1 MTHSTTGRLFVG
13 VLAFA
18 LVVAGSAGATTRPA
32 QQATTATGSSEG
44 TVDQAQDGECNYA
57 ELYDDVAT
65 GDVEITAR
73 NETVEWGGSGW
84 IYEIEGSTAYVVTN
98 WHVAAQGNPTNLD
111 VRFEGGRWVE
121 GEVVGS
127 NALTDIAVVRV
138 TNVPESA
145 TALPITQD
153 AAERGEEI
161 AVFGQ
166 PFQFKETITEG
177 IVSGVERSW
186 TTRGPGGVNQTIAP
200 MIQTDASVEFGHSGG
215 PWVNCQG
222 EVVGMT
228 VGGFTSVTNF
238 GISWQALRVVVPA
251 LVEDGSYP
259 LSYVGADTTDVNATV
274 AELNDLTVT
283 RGAMVASLSRDSPAR
298 GELRSA
304 RSFSRQFSPSRIPL
318 GGDVVLAVDGVP
330 VEDTADLFGYL
341 YLETRPGET
350 VNFTVLRDG
359 ERRTV
364 QVTLG
369 EYPEVPTTSS
379 TTTSG
384 TTTATV
390 TGTTTT
396 GTTTPETTPEAGREA
411 ASTATT

>member
-1 MTHSTTGRLFVG
+1 MTTTGRL
-13 VLAFA
+13 LAGAIALA
-18 LVVAGSAGATTRPA
+18 LVVSGSAGATMPA
-32 QQATTATGSSEG
+32 DSSVAAPSVDNETTSSVG
-44 TVDQAQDGECNYA
+44 QVQDGECDYA
-57 ELYDDVAT
+57 ELYEDVAT
-65 GDVEITAR
+65 ADVEITAH

-84 IYEIEGSTAYVVTN
+84 IYEIEDSTAYVVTN
-98 WHVAAQGNPTNLD
+98 WHVAAQGNPTDLD

-127 NALTDIAVVRV
+127 NALTDIAVVEV
-138 TNVPESA
+138 TSVPGSA
-145 TALPITQD
+145 TALPITED
-153 AAERGEEI
+153 PAERGEEI

-177 IVSGVERSW
+177 IVSGVSRSW
-186 TTRGPGGVNQTIAP
+186 TTQGPRGVNRTIAP

-228 VGGFTSVTNF
+228 VGGITSVTNF
-238 GISWQALRVVVPA
+238 GISGEALRVVVPA
-251 LVEDGSYP
+251 LIDDGSYP
-259 LSYVGADTTDVNATV
+259 LSYLGVDTTDVNATV
-274 AELNDLTVT
+274 AELNDLAIT
-283 RGAMVASLSRDSPAR
+283 RGAMVATLNRDSPAR

-304 RSFSRQFSPSRIPL
+304 HSFSQQFGQSRLPV

-350 VNFTVLRDG
+350 VAFTVLRDG
-359 ERRTV
+359 ERQTV
-364 QVTLG
+364 EVTVD
-369 EYPEVPTTSS
+369 EYPELQTTT

-384 TTTATV
+384 TTTS
-390 TGTTTT
+390 GTTASGTTTSGTTT
-396 GTTTPETTPEAGREA
+396 GTR
-411 ASTATT
+411 

>member
-18 LVVAGSAGATTRPA
+18 LVVAGSAGATTRQA

-44 TVDQAQDGECNYA
+44 TVDQAQGDECDYA

-65 GDVEITAR
+65 ADVEITAH
-73 NETVEWGGSGW
+73 NATTEWGGSGW
-84 IYEIEGSTAYVVTN
+84 IYEIDGATAYVVTN
-98 WHVAAQGNPTNLD
+98 WHVAAQGTPTDLD

-127 NALTDIAVVRV
+127 NALTDIAVVEV
-138 TNVPESA
+138 TSVPGSA
-145 TALPITQD
+145 TALPITED
-153 AAERGEEI
+153 PAEPGEEI

-177 IVSGVERSW
+177 IVSGVDRSW
-186 TTRGPGGVNQTIAP
+186 TTQGPRGVNRTIAP

-228 VGGFTSVTNF
+228 VGGITSVTNF
-238 GISWQALRVVVPA
+238 GISGEALRVIVPA
-251 LVEDGSYP
+251 LIDDGSYP
-259 LSYVGADTTDVNATV
+259 LSYLGVDTTDVNATV
-274 AELNDLTVT
+274 AELNDLAIT
-283 RGAMVASLSRDSPAR
+283 RGAMVATLNRDSPAR

-304 RSFSRQFSPSRIPL
+304 HSFSQQFGQSRLPV

-350 VNFTVLRDG
+350 VAFTVLRDG
-359 ERRTV
+359 ERQTV
-364 QVTLG
+364 EVTVD
-369 EYPEVPTTSS
+369 EYPELQTTTTSA

-384 TTTATV
+384 TTTR
-390 TGTTTT
+390 TTT
-396 GTTTPETTPEAGREA
+396 GTTTETSREA
-411 ASTATT
+411 APTETT

>member
-44 TVDQAQDGECNYA
+44 TVGQAQDGECDYA
-57 ELYDDVAT
+57 ELYEDVAT
-65 GDVEITAR
+65 ADVEITAH
-73 NETVEWGGSGW
+73 NETDEWGGSGW
-84 IYEIEGSTAYVVTN
+84 IHEIEDSTAYVVTN
-98 WHVAAQGNPTNLD
+98 WHVAEQGNPTDLD
-111 VRFEGGRWVE
+111 VRFDGGRWVE

-127 NALTDIAVVRV
+127 SAITDVAVVRV

-145 TALPITQD
+145 TALPVTRD
-153 AAERGEEI
+153 PAERGERI

-177 IVSGVERSW
+177 IVSGVNRSW
-186 TTRGPGGVNQTIAP
+186 TTQGPRGVNRTIAP

-228 VGGFTSVTNF
+228 VGGVTSVTNF
-238 GISWQALRVVVPA
+238 GISWQALQVIVPA
-251 LVEDGSYP
+251 LTDDGSYP
-259 LSYVGADTTDVNATV
+259 LSYLGADTTEVNATV
-274 AELNDLTVT
+274 AELNDLAVT
-283 RGAMVASLSRDSPAR
+283 RGAMVATLNRDSPAR

-304 RSFSRQFSPSRIPL
+304 HSFSQQFSGSRIPI

-359 ERRTV
+359 ERQTV
-364 QVTLG
+364 EVTMG
-369 EYPEVPTTSS
+369 ESPASGTTTTRS
-379 TTTSG
+379 TTTATSG
-384 TTTATV
+384 TTTTEAT
-390 TGTTTT
+390 T
-396 GTTTPETTPEAGREA
+396 EASREA
-411 ASTATT
+411 TPTETA